1 MPFCFC
7 RSTFGLSLLGSR
19 FCLPLNVSVASKAV
33 ALFCYDGPP
42 KTWSYCH
49 SCFIF
54 FSVQASQDMGID
66 APIPVS
72 VKLRDVNNVFER
84 IVRTAQHPHLSI
96 PETEAGRNRRHYRR
110 LVNRSLL
117 VATGTAFFTL
127 DIESYSILALRAHI
141 IDEKKW
147 YHKVVGSVET

>member
-1 MPFCFC
+1 MMFLLKPGH
-7 RSTFGLSLLGSR
+7 TAIHVLS
-19 FCLPLNVSVASKAV
+19 C
-33 ALFCYDGPP
+33 
-42 KTWSYCH
+42 
-49 SCFIF
+49 

-96 PETEAGRNRRHYRR
+96 PETEAGRNRRQYRR

-117 VATGTAFFTL
+117 VATGTAFFYL
-127 DIESYSILALRAHI
+127 SRILLCFI
-141 IDEKKW
+141 
-147 YHKVVGSVET
+147 T